1 MKDQSTL
8 IHLEYES
15 DKNYDTVIAAFEAA
29 TGTITGDEFRQAVAA
44 SGGNLASFEA
54 RIRAFEGSSAF
65 MRFLDVDHSAWM
77 KIFGIPGRSRL
88 YVLGN
93 PLIAATMARHDL
105 GAGLNVPVRVLIYEK
120 PNSGRTWL
128 AYDLPSSLMA
138 RLGNNEIDKAAIKLD
153 EKLAALAE
161 IATEAKP

>member
-1 MKDQSTL
+1 
-8 IHLEYES
+8 
-15 DKNYDTVIAAFEAA
+15 
-29 TGTITGDEFRQAVAA
+29 
-44 SGGNLASFEA
+44 
-54 RIRAFEGSSAF
+54 
-65 MRFLDVDHSAWM
+65 
-77 KIFGIPGRSRL
+77 
-88 YVLGN
+88 
-93 PLIAATMARHDL
+93 MARHDL
-105 GAGLNVPVRVLIYEK
+105 SAGLNVPVRVLIYEK